1 MKNGSHTYRKHLTK
15 PRAVSRESVNCS
27 LRWSWSLNQDFNYS
41 TCHTRLKGGR
51 GKLWVKTRSTFSR
64 LSWDL
69 PTDDAAGGADRA
81 PVFGRAGIDDDDGG
95 GVLAIFSAVCLSV
108 ASCELTTLAT
118 VPTEWDHGLNGRV
131 GNDNDGAALTKSSAV
146 CLSVASC
153 ELTTLAAVP
162 TKWSHGLNGSQDR
175 K

>member
-1 MKNGSHTYRKHLTK
+1 MELEFK
-15 PRAVSRESVNCS
+15 SR
-27 LRWSWSLNQDFNYS
+27 LQLFNLSY
-41 TCHTRLKGGR
+41 RLKGGS
-51 GKLWVKTRSTFSR
+51 GKFWVKTRSTFSR

-69 PTDDAAGGADRA
+69 TTDDAAGGADRA

-95 GVLAIFSAVCLSV
+95 VLTIFSAVCLSL

-118 VPTEWDHGLNGRV
+118 VPTEWNQYLNGWV
-131 GNDNDGAALTKSSAV
+131 GNDNDGGALTKSLAV

-162 TKWSHGLNGSQDR
+162 TKWSLELNGR
-175 K
+175 